1 MYRFLVACTTCI
13 NKQDSFLWNKKNC
26 FRVLTIFKFFLETSS
41 FVVLFIVAHLIW
53 EENVHI
59 FSLCINERVSFSK
72 YVHAKPL
79 LSHAYFQNVFLDYIT
94 CNYNYWSIWENQ
106 NVLGIQVLFFMGI
119 RITYIQETGSIL
131 WKQWFQFP
139 YKRSNLRNF
148 LEICRKRSH
157 ANIEEAT
164 PLQTKKKL
172 RNILKKKRIREGL
185 IAVELWFIWVLKIE
199 ILVYWN

>member
-41 FVVLFIVAHLIW
+41 FIVLFIVAHLIW

-79 LSHAYFQNVFLDYIT
+79 LSHAYFQNLFLDYLRDIT

-106 NVLGIQVLFFMGI
+106 NVLGIQVLFSWELGLHTSKKREAFYENSGSSFPI
-119 RITYIQETGSIL
+119 NVRICVISSKFVG
-131 WKQWFQFP
+131 
-139 YKRSNLRNF
+139 R
-148 LEICRKRSH
+148 
-157 ANIEEAT
+157 EAMPT
-164 PLQTKKKL
+164 
-172 RNILKKKRIREGL
+172 LKKQPPSKQK
-185 IAVELWFIWVLKIE
+185 KI
-199 ILVYWN
+199 

>member
-1 MYRFLVACTTCI
+1 MIIFFIYDRFCLACIHFRTGAMYSNANIQFYQIFFFFLYRFLVACTTCI

-26 FRVLTIFKFFLETSS
+26 FRVLTIFKFFLETSL
-41 FVVLFIVAHLIW
+41 FIVLFIVAHLIW

-79 LSHAYFQNVFLDYIT
+79 LSHAYFQNLFLDYLRDIT

-131 WKQWFQFP
+131 
-139 YKRSNLRNF
+139 
-148 LEICRKRSH
+148 
-157 ANIEEAT
+157 
-164 PLQTKKKL
+164 
-172 RNILKKKRIREGL
+172 
-185 IAVELWFIWVLKIE
+185 
-199 ILVYWN
+199 